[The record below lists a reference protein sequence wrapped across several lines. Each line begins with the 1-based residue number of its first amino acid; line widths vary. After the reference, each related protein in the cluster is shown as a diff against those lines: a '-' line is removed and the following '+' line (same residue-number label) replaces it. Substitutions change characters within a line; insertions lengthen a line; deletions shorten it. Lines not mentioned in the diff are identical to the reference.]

1 MNDRDGSGADAPGV
15 GQRSSMDAV
24 IAVYQKDIDRT
35 LLRENLRLT
44 PEGRI
49 QKLSAVLELVDEV
62 RKAGGSRS

>member
-1 MNDRDGSGADAPGV
+1 
-15 GQRSSMDAV
+15 MDAV